1 MKKVVLF
8 ILVVAFP
15 TFIMA
20 QNSAVDKLFA
30 KYKGKQGVTTVSVS
44 PELFQMIN
52 AMGIEELEEQDF
64 PMDKIASV
72 KILTIEDEEGY
83 EDVNFYNEIK
93 KDLDVSDFA
102 EVMTVDDGGEVVRM
116 WMKVDKKTVSEF
128 LLIVGGD
135 DNVLIYITGNFNI
148 VAQTKV
154 HHFCFINVKYV
165 ICKISEAKKNLIF
178 IVRNSNHRPFKTRV

>member
-15 TFIMA
+15 AFMMA

-30 KYKGKQGVTTVSVS
+30 KYKGQKGVTTVSVS
-44 PELFQMIN
+44 PELFQMVN

-64 PMDKIASV
+64 PLDKIVSV
-72 KILTIEDEEGY
+72 KILTIEDDEGW

-102 EVMTVDDGGEVVRM
+102 EVLTVDDGGEVVRM
-116 WMKVDKKTVSEF
+116 WMKADKAVVSEF

-135 DNVLIYITGNFNI
+135 DNVLIYITGDFNMNDLEELAETMDYDI
-148 VAQTKV
+148 D
-154 HHFCFINVKYV
+154 
-165 ICKISEAKKNLIF
+165 L
-178 IVRNSNHRPFKTRV
+178 